1 MSAKGTQSLESHRAA
16 KYPLL
21 STVLSGMSFVVLLLL
36 LIIVGNHFES
46 LEAKLG
52 FQTRGEHSHQVSGV
66 YGIEIVEGQTVY
78 VPIYSHIYAD
88 GGKPYLLEATL
99 SIRNLDPQQSISI
112 KSVNYFDT
120 SGKLLSVY
128 LKEPRALGPLETTEF
143 LIEKRD
149 TRGGSGANFI
159 VVWDAEKPVYQ
170 PIIEAVMVGFSDN
183 RSISFTSPGREL
195 VKIKN

>member
-1 MSAKGTQSLESHRAA
+1 MPAKGMQSSESPRAA

-21 STVLSGMSFVVLLLL
+21 STILSGLCFVVLLVL
-36 LIIVGNHFES
+36 LIVVGNNFDN
-46 LEAKLG
+46 LEKQLSFRPQG
-52 FQTRGEHSHQVSGV
+52 VVSHQVSGV

-99 SIRNLDPQQSISI
+99 SIRNLDPEQSISI

-120 SGKLLSVY
+120 SGKMISVY
-128 LKEPRALGPLETTEF
+128 LQEPRALGPLETTEF
-143 LIEKRD
+143 LVEKRD

-159 VVWDAEKPVYQ
+159 VIWDAEKPVYQ

-195 VKIKN
+195 VKIKP

>member
-1 MSAKGTQSLESHRAA
+1 MSAKGTQSSESHRAA

-52 FQTRGEHSHQVSGV
+52 FQARGERSHQVSGV

-120 SGKLLSVY
+120 TGKLLSVY

-170 PIIEAVMVGFSDN
+170 PIIEAVMV
-183 RSISFTSPGREL
+183 
-195 VKIKN
+195 